1 MASGPPPDPV
11 GETESKGPLLLDLN
25 IALIVLTT
33 TVMATRLY
41 ARGIVTKALGLD
53 DVIAMVAYC
62 LAITLSILE
71 ITAVGKGAGAPMST
85 LSPEQLNAFF
95 SQLPINQ
102 LIFFLACGFVR
113 LSILAFLPR
122 LSRDRIFMRCI
133 WATGVVILTITLAA
147 FFFVLTECDPILY
160 VDGPDS
166 RVVLSNSPRDLF
178 HATKPNKKCISK
190 QKEAYMM
197 WAHAIV
203 GIFIDGAL
211 FALPIWVIRN
221 KMAAGAKAI
230 KVILVFCVGLFAI
243 MTGIIRLSFIVTTD
257 FSVNTTYKMYRVA
270 PWTVLEVHVGLWCG
284 CFPSLQPLLRI
295 ISFKLGLRSRLESTY
310 KRTTRNTGTGG
321 PSSHNWRAS
330 GYVKQQSTVD
340 QEQES
345 DGAGRRGTVSG
356 AGDSTT
362 EIMPMGSIDHV
373 GRGIRMTTDVIV
385 NVEDGVDDGRER
397 KTTWDTV

>member
-1 MASGPPPDPV
+1 MANGPPPDPV
-11 GETESKGPLLLDLN
+11 GETESKGPILLDLN

-53 DVIAMVAYC
+53 DVIAIFAFC

-85 LSPEQLNAFF
+85 LSPEQINAFF

-122 LSRDRIFMRCI
+122 LSRDRIFMRYI
-133 WATGVVILTITLAA
+133 WATGVVIVTITLTA
-147 FFFVLTECDPILY
+147 FFFVLTECDPI
-160 VDGPDS
+160 V
-166 RVVLSNSPRDLF
+166 DLF
-178 HATKPNKKCISK
+178 HAAKPNKKCISK

-203 GIFIDGAL
+203 GIFIDAAL

-221 KMAAGAKAI
+221 KMAAGAKAV

-284 CFPSLQPLLRI
+284 CFPALQPLLRI

-310 KRTTRNTGTGG
+310 KRTTRNTGTGA
-321 PSSHNWRAS
+321 PSSHNWRSS
-330 GYVKQQSTVD
+330 GYIKQPSAID

-362 EIMPMGSIDHV
+362 EIMPMGNIDNV

-385 NVEDGVDDGRER
+385 KVEDGVDDGRER
-397 KTTWDTV
+397 KTTWDAV